1 MKTLSI
7 TTFVLLFAF
16 YSQGCNSSKDSTDT
30 GKEFFKASSSA
41 HNNAAYITSQCYT
54 KTIDENNKTH
64 NPCFSCHIDSK
75 QPNYIDDWDLQK
87 NNDFSEY
94 TKINRFTNLFKDR
107 TDEVSQITDDAILTY
122 VREDNY
128 KANGTLL
135 LKDKLSS
142 IPKAWDVNN
151 DGVWN
156 GYMPDCY
163 FDFDDEGFD
172 IDPNGVHTGWRAF
185 AYYPFLGTFWPTNG
199 STDDV
204 LIRLPKAF
212 RVDANNN
219 ENITIYKI
227 NLSIVESLIKQ
238 EDIIIDEVDENL
250 FGVDLNQDGILS
262 NTNLIKFNWIKPTYD
277 MQTQKTSNF
286 SMSYVGLAKDLLQT
300 NEYMIA
306 PGLYPK
312 GTEFLHSVRYIDIDE
327 DKNKIKMGSRMKE
340 LRYAKK
346 TSWNTYAQLE
356 NATLSEIKEKDLFP
370 DRLRTILGDTER
382 GLSTGLGWVY
392 QGFIEDAKGELRP
405 QNYEETQYCI
415 GCHSGLGA
423 IADSTFVFQRKF
435 DDSFKNKGW
444 YHWSQ
449 DENGLVNIP
458 EPKTKDGRYEYSL
471 YLSEN
476 HSADE
481 FRSNDEAKN
490 KFFTAEDTFK
500 EGELETLHNDISHLL
515 YPSLSRAKDLNK
527 AYKVI
532 VDEQSFIYGRDAH
545 IKPVTNVYKSVN
557 IDKDTGI
564 LNPVRY

>member
-142 IPKAWDVNN
+142 VPKAWDVNN

-172 IDPNGVHTGWRAF
+172 IDPNGVRTGWRAF

-219 ENITIYKI
+219 ENSTIYKI

-277 MQTQKTSNF
+277 MQTQKLSNF

-327 DKNKIKMGSRMKE
+327 DKNEIKMGSRMKE

-545 IKPVTNVYKSVN
+545 IKPVTNVYQSVN